1 MVIWG
6 PENKGI
12 MGKKRKREC
21 GKKGNVERREVR
33 RKGMWEYERKKI
45 REERVCWDTGRMG
58 SMGKEGYREN
68 VGMWEERDVGAK
80 GIWEYGKKG
89 NGKKGNGEEGNVVI
103 WEKGNVS

>member
-33 RKGMWEYERKKI
+33 RKGMWEKGNTSRKGMLGYGKDEKYGEGRVSRECGNVGRKGCGGKGNMEI
-45 REERVCWDTGRMG
+45 RKG
-58 SMGKEGYREN
+58 MGKREMEGKE
-68 VGMWEERDVGAK
+68 MW
-80 GIWEYGKKG
+80 
-89 NGKKGNGEEGNVVI
+89 
-103 WEKGNVS
+103 